1 MDKSDYDQFLENEIL
16 IHVVV
21 FLAYKIK
28 LFQKLNDG
36 QSLILIKGHWSTHQS
51 KAKTIKN
58 TGKSKEA

>member
-1 MDKSDYDQFLENEIL
+1 MDKSDYDQFLENEML

-36 QSLILIKGHWSTHQS
+36 QSLMMAIDLHTKVRQRL
-51 KAKTIKN
+51 
-58 TGKSKEA
+58 

>member
-1 MDKSDYDQFLENEIL
+1 MDKSDYDQFLENEMLI

-36 QSLILIKGHWSTHQS
+36 QSLTMAIDLHTKVRQRL
-51 KAKTIKN
+51 
-58 TGKSKEA
+58 